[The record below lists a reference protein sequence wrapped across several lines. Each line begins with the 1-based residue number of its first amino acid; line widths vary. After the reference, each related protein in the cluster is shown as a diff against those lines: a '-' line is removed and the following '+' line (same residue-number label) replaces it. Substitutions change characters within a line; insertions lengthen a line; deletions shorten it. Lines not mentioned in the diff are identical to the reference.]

1 MWFLQATTA
10 PSAITTACCAR
21 WKTTGAWAVLAVTTQ
36 PPLGTRCLSQPLV
49 PPGWPSLVW
58 ATHTFQFGPALDRPL
73 SLRTISIRDSPARES
88 GWVLAGRSRNLFH
101 SFDVV
106 HQQDLFAGM
115 HHPNPRVERQ
125 ASRGKALVTVDQ
137 PSKARSLPVAS
148 FASVGR
154 AVATVLCQCV
164 VAVSASA
171 NSAQRHN
178 LLANATGTGQR
189 ALTPRGLGGA
199 SAGLWFDHFMIVIFE
214 NLGYTKAIAN
224 PSFAK

>member
-1 MWFLQATTA
+1 MLRSERGPGWDDVCRQCRADCHGGL
-10 PSAITTACCAR
+10 ACCGGPGR
-21 WKTTGAWAVLAVTTQ
+21 LRRRPPCYRTTQ
-36 PPLGTRCLSQPLV
+36 LIVANR
-49 PPGWPSLVW
+49 
-58 ATHTFQFGPALDRPL
+58 
-73 SLRTISIRDSPARES
+73 IS
-88 GWVLAGRSRNLFH
+88 H

-125 ASRGKALVTVDQ
+125 ASRGKARALVTVDQ
-137 PSKARSLPVAS
+137 PSCKATSGS

-154 AVATVLCQCV
+154 AVVAALLATVLCQCV

-171 NSAQRHN
+171 NTAQRHN
-178 LLANATGTGQR
+178 LLANATGQR

-199 SAGLWFDHFMIVIFE
+199 PAGLWFDHFMIVIFE